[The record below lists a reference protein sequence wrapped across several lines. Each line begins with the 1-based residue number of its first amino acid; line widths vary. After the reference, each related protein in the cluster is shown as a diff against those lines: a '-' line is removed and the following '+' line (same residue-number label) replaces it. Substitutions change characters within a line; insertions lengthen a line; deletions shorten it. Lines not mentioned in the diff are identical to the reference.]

1 MNLVTSYPS
10 RSKMM
15 IMLKDED
22 ILKLMEILV
31 KYLDE
36 EDLDAVIEEIVE
48 QIPQLD
54 FIADIE
60 LT

>member
-1 MNLVTSYPS
+1 
-10 RSKMM
+10 MM

-36 EDLDAVIEEIVE
+36 EDLDAVIEEIIE

>member
-1 MNLVTSYPS
+1 
-10 RSKMM
+10 M

-36 EDLDAVIEEIVE
+36 EDLDAVIEEIIE

>member
-1 MNLVTSYPS
+1 
-10 RSKMM
+10 MM

>member
-1 MNLVTSYPS
+1 
-10 RSKMM
+10 M